1 MTELSEDDK
10 KSLEPI
16 LDYFDGDY
24 EKFLYDKELEG
35 GNFDFILLEK
45 IVKLAKSQNVQHRIQ
60 SLDLIDTPS
69 NRLPLGFE
77 QNLLIA
83 LKKDLNEQ
91 VREKAKIID

>member
-45 IVKLAKSQNVQHRIQ
+45 SS
-60 SLDLIDTPS
+60 SL
-69 NRLPLGFE
+69 
-77 QNLLIA
+77 Q
-83 LKKDLNEQ
+83 
-91 VREKAKIID
+91 KAKMFNIEYKV